1 MIKADNGFELI
12 LLVFHWL
19 AEYSFLTNN
28 EMESIHLWQRVHYRI
43 ISTSTLSNQASTI
56 LVHLIL
62 FIFQDDYIEAL
73 SRLRQTTTRAY
84 KVNPSIK
91 FEVFI
96 HKVDGLSDDD
106 KMDKQRDIH
115 QRANEDLQDAG
126 LDITFRYVPTLLS
139 IILCRMMSSHWKK
152 EKLHIPNTL
161 SQ

>member
-1 MIKADNGFELI
+1 MPS
-12 LLVFHWL
+12 
-19 AEYSFLTNN
+19 Y
-28 EMESIHLWQRVHYRI
+28 
-43 ISTSTLSNQASTI
+43 
-56 LVHLIL
+56 HLIL

-126 LDITFRYVPTLLS
+126 LDITFRYVPRL
-139 IILCRMMSSHWKK
+139 
-152 EKLHIPNTL
+152 
-161 SQ
+161 